1 MSDSLQLVDSNVLI
15 YAHDVSVGAKQAIQ
29 LYDGVEV
36 RNPFAVS

>member
-1 MSDSLQLVDSNVLI
+1 MTQKIYPYRGNSPDIRDFLVEDLS
-15 YAHDVSVGAKQAIQ
+15 SGQ